1 MSHHRRR
8 RTAFPRALLVLLLV
22 GALTACGASSVPSL
36 APSQQVAAPSLDG
49 FDVAAR
55 GAYQAAMC
63 PIFNSILA
71 IDPRLKDLREAG
83 AAGGDVSAQ
92 AGELD
97 AVINDL
103 LITLDDL
110 DDVPEWSFG
119 DELRFSLINAL
130 HAIRTHLLGVA
141 DDPSHTTAAETLAAT
156 PFIATEAMDRSMARA
171 VEAGLSCEVTE

>member
-8 RTAFPRALLVLLLV
+8 RTAFPRALLGLLLV
-22 GALTACGASSVPSL
+22 AALTACGASLAPSL
-36 APSQQVAAPSLDG
+36 APSGVAAPSLDG

-55 GAYQAAMC
+55 GAFQAAMC

-83 AAGGDVSAQ
+83 AAGDVSAQ

-97 AVINDL
+97 AVIDDL
-103 LITLDDL
+103 LITLNDL

-119 DELRFSLINAL
+119 DELRFNLINAL

-141 DDPSHTTAAETLAAT
+141 GDPSSATAAETLAAT